1 MLGDALVVPVAGDGS
16 KRRLVAGSIL
26 LFVLQREAIAIGRF
40 VSGEFTVGFNRA
52 TYLLAFGGLLALVGA
67 IVIAG
72 YHVRVL
78 EHAIAASETLPAL
91 RPVRPLFRA
100 GVVCFV
106 YVLAAV
112 VVTMGVNL
120 LVFVWLTGASL
131 GLAALSQATALPSSP
146 SLIGLL
152 GLFASALA
160 SGLVWYLL
168 TVTLARYAATGT
180 LKRSLAPQPVVR
192 VGIHS
197 GFFVGYVLAVSVLAT
212 IGFIGALLSLAI
224 VGLPVLWYGMVAGLY
239 AVGRGY
245 RQAIGSE
252 VSMRESFEN
261 R

>member
-1 MLGDALVVPVAGDGS
+1 MLGDALVVPVAGDGW

-26 LFVLQREAIAIGRF
+26 LFILQREAIAVSRF
-40 VSGEFTVGFNRA
+40 VSGEFTIGFNRA
-52 TYLLAFGGLLALVGA
+52 TYLLAFGGLLALLGA

-78 EHAIAASETLPAL
+78 EHAVAASGTLPAI
-91 RPVRPLFRA
+91 RPVRPLFRV
-100 GVVCFV
+100 GVVCLG
-106 YVLAAV
+106 YVLGATI
-112 VVTMGVNL
+112 VTLGANL
-120 LVFVWLTGASL
+120 LVLVWLTGASL
-131 GLAALSQATALPSSP
+131 GLAVLSQATSIPSSP

-152 GLFASALA
+152 GLFTSTLA

-168 TVTLARYAATGT
+168 TVMLTRYAATGT
-180 LKRSLAPQPVVR
+180 LKLSLSPQPVVR

-212 IGFIGALLSLAI
+212 IGSIGALLSLAV
-224 VGLPVLWYGMVAGLY
+224 VGLPVLWYGMMAGLY

-245 RQAIGSE
+245 RQAIAPE
-252 VSMRESFEN
+252 TAPFEN